1 MKRILLMPNPDRD
14 PDLHYTKQVIN
25 ILKGKAFLLVSQRYE
40 QDLSG
45 LDGYLSQDELYKT
58 ADFVI
63 ALGGDGMLL
72 QVAREAAV
80 YKIPVLGINL
90 GHLGFLAEVE
100 RHDIEGSLQQLL
112 HGEYT
117 IEERMMVQGI
127 LERKNG
133 EVLQFDA
140 LNDIVIARSQGTRLI
155 DLDLS
160 INGEYVDDF
169 RADGMII
176 ATPTGSTAYSM
187 SAGGPIVDPAV
198 SCFLVTPICPHK
210 IYAKNMIVPQTH
222 AITLTV
228 QADNPLPAMVTAD
241 GQTEQMFSFGDVLTV
256 KESKNKARLI
266 RMKGNRFYSILH
278 EKLLGKER

>member
-14 PDLHYTKQVIN
+14 PDLCFTKQVVTV
-25 ILKGKAFLLVSQRYE
+25 LKNKAFLMVSRRYE
-40 QDLSG
+40 QVLPG
-45 LDGYLSQDELYKT
+45 LDSYPAQDELYKT

-100 RHDIEGSLQQLL
+100 RHDIKSSLQQLL
-112 HGEYT
+112 NGEYT

-127 LERKNG
+127 LERKDG

-140 LNDIVIARSQGTRLI
+140 LNDIVVARSQGTRLI
-155 DLDLS
+155 DLNLS

-222 AITLTV
+222 TITLTV
-228 QADNPLPAMVTAD
+228 SADNPLPAMVTAD
-241 GQTEQMFSFGDVLTV
+241 GQSEQMFSFGDVLTV
-256 KESKNKARLI
+256 KKSENKARLI